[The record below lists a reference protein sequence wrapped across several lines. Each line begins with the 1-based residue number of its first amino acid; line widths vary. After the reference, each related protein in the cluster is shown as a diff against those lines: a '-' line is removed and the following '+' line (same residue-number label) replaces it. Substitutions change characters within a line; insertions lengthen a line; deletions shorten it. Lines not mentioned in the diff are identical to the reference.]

1 MNRTFHLKKQRRDG
15 RMIRL
20 ATQQDVPAIQKL
32 NHDLFLS
39 DNEHNH
45 DLDCDWP
52 YSEEGEKY
60 FREAVDS
67 EKYLSVVA
75 EIDGVVV
82 GYLNGYVKVPSTIYL
97 GKRAEIDNM
106 CVDTGARHKGV
117 GTALI
122 DEFKKWA
129 NKHGVERL
137 MVEAFSGN
145 KEALAFYQM
154 NGFSPYADVLSRL
167 L

>member
-1 MNRTFHLKKQRRDG
+1 
-15 RMIRL
+15 MIRL

-52 YSEEGEKY
+52 YSVEGEKY
-60 FREAVDS
+60 FREAVTD
-67 EKYLSVVA
+67 EKYLSIVA

-82 GYLNGYVKVPSTIYL
+82 GYLNGYVKAPSTIYL

-106 CVDTGARHKGV
+106 CVEERVRHKGV
-117 GTALI
+117 GRALI

-129 NKHGVERL
+129 KERGVERL
-137 MVEAFSGN
+137 IVEAFSGN
-145 KEALAFYQM
+145 SSAIEFYKQ
-154 NGFSPYADVLSRL
+154 NDFSPYADVLSRL

>member
-1 MNRTFHLKKQRRDG
+1 MR
-15 RMIRL
+15 IRP
-20 ATQQDVPAIQKL
+20 AVQQDVPAIQKL

-106 CVDTGARHKGV
+106 CVDERARRNGV
-117 GTALI
+117 GRALI

-129 NKHGVERL
+129 KERGVERL
-137 MVEAFSGN
+137 IVEAFSGN
-145 KEALAFYQM
+145 SSAIEFYKQ
-154 NGFSPYADVLSRL
+154 NGFSPYADVLSQEVK
-167 L
+167 

>member
-1 MNRTFHLKKQRRDG
+1 MI
-15 RMIRL
+15 IRL
-20 ATQQDVPAIQKL
+20 ATQRDVPTIQKL

-60 FREAVDS
+60 FRDAVDS
-67 EKYLSVVA
+67 EKYLSIVA
-75 EIDGVVV
+75 EVDGVVV
-82 GYLNGYVKVPSTIYL
+82 GYLNGFLKVPSVIYL

-106 CVDTGARHKGV
+106 CVDATFRAKGV

-122 DEFKKWA
+122 NEFKKWA
-129 NKHGVERL
+129 KEHGVERL

-145 KEALAFYQM
+145 ESAIEFYKQ
-154 NGFSPYADVLSRL
+154 NGFTPYAEVLSQL
-167 L
+167 V

>member
-1 MNRTFHLKKQRRDG
+1 MVI
-15 RMIRL
+15 IRL
-20 ATQQDVPAIQKL
+20 ATQNDVPTIQKL

-45 DLDCDWP
+45 DLDYDWP

-60 FREAVDS
+60 FRGAVDS
-67 EKYLSVVA
+67 ERYLSVVA
-75 EIDGVVV
+75 ETNGDIV
-82 GYLNGYVKVPSTIYL
+82 GYLNGYLKTPSTIYM

-106 CVDTGARHKGV
+106 CVNADARHKGV

-129 NKHGVERL
+129 KEHGVERL

-145 KEALAFYQM
+145 SAAIEFYKR
-154 NGFSPYADVLSRL
+154 NGFEPYADVLSQGL
-167 L
+167 